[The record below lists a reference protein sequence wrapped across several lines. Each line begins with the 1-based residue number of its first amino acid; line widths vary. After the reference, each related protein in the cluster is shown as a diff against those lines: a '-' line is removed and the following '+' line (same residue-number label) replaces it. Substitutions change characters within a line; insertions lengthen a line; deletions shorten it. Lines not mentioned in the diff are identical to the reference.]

1 MDDQMRDTLI
11 STASTDT
18 ADLLSPPAAAREL
31 ARLWGRPSLS
41 VDSIS
46 LYMRDKGLQTV
57 ELQPMGGRKR
67 YGIARQEFE
76 RCARAYPKLHP
87 GKPRR

>member
-1 MDDQMRDTLI
+1 MDDQMRNTLI

-41 VDSIS
+41 VDSIY
-46 LYMRDKGLQTV
+46 LYMRDKRLRAV
-57 ELQPMGGRKR
+57 ELQPMDGQKR
-67 YGIARQEFE
+67 YGIARQELE
-76 RCARAYPKLHP
+76 RFARAYPKLHP

>member
-1 MDDQMRDTLI
+1 
-11 STASTDT
+11 
-18 ADLLSPPAAAREL
+18 
-31 ARLWGRPSLS
+31 
-41 VDSIS
+41 
-46 LYMRDKGLQTV
+46 MRDKGLQTV